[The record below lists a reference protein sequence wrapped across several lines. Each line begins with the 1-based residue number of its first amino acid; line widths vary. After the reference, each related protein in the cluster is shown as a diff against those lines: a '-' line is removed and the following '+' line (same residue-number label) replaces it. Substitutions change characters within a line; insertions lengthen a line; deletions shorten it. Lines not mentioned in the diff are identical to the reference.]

1 MATVSGLP
9 ASYLPPRRYRGP
21 YRVRRPSSG
30 AEKAAGLLL
39 GLVLLAAA
47 TAGVRVGAAVTHHHH
62 HAAPRP
68 AVASGTLDCTQL
80 EQLWEAAGGNPAAA
94 FMAAEVATA
103 ESSGRQYAYLA
114 DSNGTADMGYWQINT
129 SHGSLATYDPRGNA
143 RAAVIISSDGTNW
156 WPWVTFDNGLEY
168 GKC

>member
-1 MATVSGLP
+1 MSGLP

-30 AEKAAGLLL
+30 AEKAAAG
-39 GLVLLAAA
+39 VLLAL
-47 TAGVRVGAAVTHHHH
+47 VLVGGGAKVTTTVVHHHH

-80 EQLWEAAGGNPAAA
+80 EQLWDAAGGNPADA

-114 DSNGTADMGYWQINT
+114 DSNGTADEGYWQINT
-129 SHGSLATYDPRGNA
+129 SHGSLATYDPYGNA
-143 RAAVIISSDGTNW
+143 RAAVIISRDGTNW
-156 WPWVTFDNGLEY
+156 WPWVTFDNNLEY